1 MKSISFFDLHKRFD
15 FNQMKT
21 KHTLGLVL
29 SREIPAKS
37 SGNEDQTEEKQR
49 RVCLNGCHRHL

>member
-1 MKSISFFDLHKRFD
+1 MKSISYFDLHKRID

-21 KHTLGLVL
+21 KNTLGLVL

-37 SGNEDQTEEKQR
+37 SGNEDQTQEK
-49 RVCLNGCHRHL
+49 

>member
-1 MKSISFFDLHKRFD
+1 
-15 FNQMKT
+15 MKT
-21 KHTLGLVL
+21 KNTLGLVL

-37 SGNEDQTEEKQR
+37 SGNEDQTQEKQR